1 MSEAF
6 LSPKPMTTN
15 LANYLF
21 NKETLYRTDSVQQ
34 TVIEATPIAEKPVVA
49 ETKAVVPVVISPPIP
64 TQSTPPAF
72 IFKHKVLILT
82 DSISES
88 EKALLSKILG
98 AIGAT
103 IEQVDLVEL
112 SKTQTLD
119 YQSFI
124 TQNIT
129 QKVISFGVGLGKINW
144 SILLNIYQPKNVSGV
159 DFLLSDELRILETNR
174 DLKQTL
180 WGALKAM
187 FSN

>member
-1 MSEAF
+1 
-6 LSPKPMTTN
+6 MTAN

-21 NKETLYRTDSVQQ
+21 SKETLYRTASVQQ
-34 TVIEATPIAEKPVVA
+34 TAIEVAPIAEKPVVVEA
-49 ETKAVVPVVISPPIP
+49 KAVVPVVVSPPIP
-64 TQSTPPAF
+64 SKLTPPNI

-98 AIGAT
+98 AIGAS

-119 YQSFI
+119 YQSFMS
-124 TQNIT
+124 QNIT
-129 QKVISFGVGLGKINW
+129 RKVISFGVGLGKINW
-144 SILLNIYQPKNVSGV
+144 NILLNIYQPKNVSGV